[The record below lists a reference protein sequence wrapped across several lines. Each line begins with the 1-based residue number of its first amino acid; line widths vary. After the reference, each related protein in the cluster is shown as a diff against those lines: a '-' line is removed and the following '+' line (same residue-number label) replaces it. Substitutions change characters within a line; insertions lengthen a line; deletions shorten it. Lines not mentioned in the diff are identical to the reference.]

1 MVWWL
6 GMVWAWQSHTNPIIS
21 HYIIHK
27 LWKSYGIPLTEKLWG
42 SVYGKATYFVK
53 IHTIPICG
61 NDMGYGNDM
70 GALIIA
76 AWYGN
81 CMGAWISP
89 IPIPY
94 LWERYVFRQN
104 LYYSHIWERYGTTGP
119 YQSHTPLYTLIIFII
134 AMEKKTI
141 DYLINPWHLFIINP
155 NLSFSTQNHSFFLQ
169 E

>member
-1 MVWWL
+1 MAHIWVWY
-6 GMVWAWQSHTNPIIS
+6 GFDMA
-21 HYIIHK
+21 HYQPYQTHILHILPLYC
-27 LWKSYGIPLTEKLWG
+27 LW
-42 SVYGKATYFVK
+42 YGKDTYFVK

-119 YQSHTPLYTLIIFII
+119 YQSHTSLYTLIIFII

>member
-1 MVWWL
+1 MAHIWVWY
-6 GMVWAWQSHTNPIIS
+6 GFDMA
-21 HYIIHK
+21 HYQPYQTHILHILPLYC
-27 LWKSYGIPLTEKLWG
+27 LW
-42 SVYGKATYFVK
+42 YGKDTYFVK

-76 AWYGN
+76 VWYGN

-104 LYYSHIWERYGTTGP
+104 LYYSHIWERYETTGP